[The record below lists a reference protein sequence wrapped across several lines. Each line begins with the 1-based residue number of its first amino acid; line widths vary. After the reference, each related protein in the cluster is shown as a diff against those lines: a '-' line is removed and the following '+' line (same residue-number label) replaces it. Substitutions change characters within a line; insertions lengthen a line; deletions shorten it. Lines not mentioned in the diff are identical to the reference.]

1 MKRLVGV
8 FVGAC
13 LLWGASPA
21 HASNRLS
28 HRFGVSLGI
37 LGDPFPTLLGYN
49 ASINL
54 ARWLRAT
61 GGYGQISGTTNAGEA
76 KITTV
81 GGGVRLFVP
90 SWNFSP
96 VVGLSYA
103 KVSFTGSG
111 SLSGFTGNSHH
122 TYATLGFDWQAA
134 NGFNFGLG
142 ANLSTLSGVGAVPYL
157 NLGWFF

>member
-61 GGYGQISGTTNAGEA
+61 AGYGQISGTTTGGEA
-76 KITTV
+76 KITTI
-81 GGGVRLFVP
+81 GGGLRLFVP

-96 VVGLSYA
+96 VVGASWA
-103 KVSFTGSG
+103 KVTFSR
-111 SLSGFTGNSHH
+111 
-122 TYATLGFDWQAA
+122 
-134 NGFNFGLG
+134 
-142 ANLSTLSGVGAVPYL
+142 
-157 NLGWFF
+157 

>member
-1 MKRLVGV
+1 MKRLLGI
-8 FVGAC
+8 FVGTC
-13 LLWGASPA
+13 ILFSASSVQ
-21 HASNRLS
+21 ASNRLS

-103 KVSFTGSG
+103 KVSSREAEASAGLPATPITPTPPWGSTGRPRTDST
-111 SLSGFTGNSHH
+111 S
-122 TYATLGFDWQAA
+122 DWGRICPPFRVWAPCP
-134 NGFNFGLG
+134 
-142 ANLSTLSGVGAVPYL
+142 T
-157 NLGWFF
+157 